1 MSISKQP
8 DFQKEVERLT
18 FTKNYIET
26 IIIATETTKENYRDK
41 ISEAFQDMDWL
52 DSSLSYSNILTNAQF
67 MERSAEEVRNLK
79 KIRPKPYF
87 ARINFKANDRP
98 QEEQLY
104 IGKASVF
111 DRESQQPIIVD
122 WRSPIANVYYDG
134 RLGDVEYIAEGETY
148 EGYLSLKRQ
157 YEIEDGALLDYRDV
171 DLTTNDELLQESLA
185 RSSDN
190 RLTEIVSTIQA
201 EQNQIIRADLN
212 RPIIVQGAAGSGKTT
227 IALHRISYFIYTL
240 GHEFD
245 PENMMVIAP
254 NRLFI
259 DYISEVLPELGVDR
273 IRQTTYIDYVQE
285 CIRKKIKV
293 IPQEKKLM
301 TLIHSDESEVNKV
314 KWISRFK
321 GSLEYQR
328 MIELYMKDI
337 QSTFYPK
344 EDFSV
349 ERFRLM
355 TSKKIK
361 RLFVSEYHY
370 LPYYRRLERIKKV
383 LQGDVR
389 RKKKQMLHK
398 VQAIYEYKL
407 DKALAEKEP
416 MKRRVAVSNC
426 MDEKEVRIKQV
437 EKEIRSAVTQY
448 MKQFPK
454 LALLDYYHE
463 MFTYDVF
470 KKLAEGLLTE
480 EQINEFLQ
488 YQAELTRTNK
498 YEVEDLAAILYL
510 QHSLFGIE
518 PELKAK
524 NIVIDEAQDYSYF
537 QFFALKSL
545 LGTDM
550 FTIVGDLAQG
560 IHAYRGMNDWNVLVN
575 KIFPRANY
583 VTMQK
588 SYRTTV
594 EIMHTANEILDL
606 MEEDIPKVEPVVRHG
621 KKPQFIKVT
630 THQELVKEIEMQ
642 VELQKQDR
650 MKTFAVITKT
660 ENEARMLDSFFK
672 KSSSLE
678 TKLLIGME
686 EMTKEKVVITPSY
699 IAKGLEFDSVF
710 VISLE
715 DPYTI
720 NDIDIKLLYV
730 AMTRPLH
737 RLTLLAGNK
746 ESLLLD
752 YVDSSLFEASEK
764 SIV

>member
-1 MSISKQP
+1 MSITKQP
-8 DFQKEVERLT
+8 DYQKEVERLT

-87 ARINFKANDRP
+87 ARINFKAKDR
-98 QEEQLY
+98 QEEEQLY

-122 WRSPIANVYYDG
+122 WRSPISNVYYDG
-134 RLGDVEYIAEGETY
+134 RLGDVEYIAEGQTY

-190 RLTEIVSTIQA
+190 RLTEIVSTIQG

-259 DYISEVLPELGVDR
+259 DYISDVLPELGVDR

-301 TLIHSDESEVNKV
+301 TLIHADKYEVNKV

-328 MIELYMKDI
+328 MIEQYMKDI

-349 ERFRLM
+349 EKFRLM
-355 TSKKIK
+355 TAKKIK
-361 RLFVSEYHY
+361 RLFSTEYHY
-370 LPYYRRLERIKKV
+370 LPYYRRVDRIKNV

-389 RKKKQMLHK
+389 RKKKQMLQK

-407 DKALAEKEP
+407 DKALAEREP
-416 MKRRVAVSNC
+416 LKRRVAVSSC
-426 MDEKEVRIKQV
+426 MDEKEERMKVV
-437 EKEIRSAVTQY
+437 EKEIRSAVTKY

-454 LALLDYYHE
+454 LSLLDYYHD

-470 KKLAEGLLTE
+470 KKLSNGILTD
-480 EQINEFLQ
+480 EQMNEFLS
-488 YQAELTRTNK
+488 YQADLTRK
-498 YEVEDLAAILYL
+498 KQYEVEDLAALLYL
-510 QHSLFGIE
+510 QHYLYGIV

-524 NIVIDEAQDYSYF
+524 NVVIDEAQDYSYF

-560 IHAYRGMNDWNVLVN
+560 IHAYRGMNDWNVLLN

-594 EIMHTANEILDL
+594 EIMNTANEILDL
-606 MEEDIPKVEPVVRHG
+606 MTEDIPKVEPVVRYG
-621 KKPQFIKVT
+621 DKPLFIEVATYKKLVEEIE
-630 THQELVKEIEMQ
+630 ELVEQ
-642 VELQKQDR
+642 QKKDR
-650 MKTFAVITKT
+650 MKTFAIITKT
-660 ENEARMLDSFFK
+660 EAEAK
-672 KSSSLE
+672 KIDYYFQKYSSIE
-678 TKLLIGME
+678 TKLLIGIE
-686 EMTKEKVVITPSY
+686 EMTKEKIVVTPSY

-710 VISLE
+710 VVSLE
-715 DPYTI
+715 DVYTN

-737 RLTLLAGNK
+737 RLTLLAGKLEN
-746 ESLLLD
+746 LLLD
-752 YVDSSLFEASEK
+752 FVDSNFFDTR
-764 SIV
+764 

>member
-1 MSISKQP
+1 MPISKQP
-8 DFQKEVERLT
+8 DYSQEVERLT

-26 IIIATETTKENYRDK
+26 IIIATETTKEQYRDK
-41 ISEAFQDMDWL
+41 IAEAFQDLDWL
-52 DSSLSYSNILTNAQF
+52 DSSLSYTNILTNAQV
-67 MERSAEEVRNLK
+67 MERTAEEVRNLK

-87 ARINFKANDRP
+87 ARINFKANDRS

-122 WRSPIANVYYDG
+122 WRSPIANLYYDG
-134 RLGDVEYIAEGETY
+134 RLGEVEYTAEGEVY

-157 YEIEDGALLDYRDV
+157 YEIEEGALHNYRDV

-240 GHEFD
+240 GQEFD
-245 PENMMVIAP
+245 PEKMMVIAP

-259 DYISEVLPELGVDR
+259 DYISEVLPELGVER
-273 IRQTTYIDYVQE
+273 IHQTTYIDYVQK

-301 TLIHSDESEVNKV
+301 DLVQADEQSVEKIR
-314 KWISRFK
+314 WISKFK
-321 GSLEYQR
+321 GSLKYK
-328 MIELYMKDI
+328 ELIDQYMKDV

-349 ERFRLM
+349 EKFRLM
-355 TSKKIK
+355 TANKVK
-361 RLFVSEYHY
+361 RLFLKEYHY
-370 LPYYRRLERIKKV
+370 IPYYRRVERIKKV

-389 RKKKQMLHK
+389 RKKKQMLQK
-398 VQAIYEYKL
+398 VQAIYEHRL
-407 DKALAEKEP
+407 DQALAIKEP
-416 MKRRVAVSNC
+416 MNRRVAVSKC
-426 MDEKEVRIKQV
+426 MDEKEVRLKSV
-437 EKEIRSAVTQY
+437 EQEVKTSVTQY

-454 LALLDYYHE
+454 QSLLDYYHD
-463 MFTYDVF
+463 MFTYDRF
-470 KKLAEGLLTE
+470 KSLAKGILNDKE
-480 EQINEFLQ
+480 INEFLS
-488 YQAELTRTNK
+488 YQAELARINQ
-498 YEVEDLAAILYL
+498 YEVEDLASLLYL
-510 QHSLFGIE
+510 QHYLFGVE

-537 QFFALKSL
+537 QFSALKAI

-560 IHAYRGMNDWNVLVN
+560 IHAYRGLNDWNILVN

-594 EIMHTANEILDL
+594 EIMNVANEILDL
-606 MEEDIPKVEPVVRHG
+606 MDEDIPKVEPVVRHG
-621 KKPQFIKVT
+621 AKPKFIQVTSAENLVQAIADKVII
-630 THQELVKEIEMQ
+630 QRKNGI
-642 VELQKQDR
+642 
-650 MKTFAVITKT
+650 KTFAVITKT
-660 ENEARMLDSFFK
+660 EGEARILDSLFRNK
-672 KSSSLE
+672 GYLE
-678 TKLLIGME
+678 TKLLVGME

-710 VISLE
+710 VVSIDDTFSLT
-715 DPYTI
+715 DV
-720 NDIDIKLLYV
+720 DIKLLYV

-737 RLTLLAGNK
+737 MLTLLAK
-746 ESLLLD
+746 EKENLLLE
-752 YVDSSLFEASEK
+752 YVDTNLYED
-764 SIV
+764 